1 MPGRKKEKIINKVL
15 RESLP
20 ILLLTVLG
28 EAFAG
33 SILGKMENAI
43 LLVPGVFVLI
53 PAILDLR
60 GDVGASFGSRM
71 SSMLHIGLIPPKFK
85 KSSLLLNNIAG
96 SFSLSFSFSAF
107 FGILAHFLCL
117 AFHLPSA
124 GITRLTLIGLMSGI
138 ISSLFMVP
146 LTLFLSIFTFRRGI
160 DPDNVISP
168 AIAVFG
174 DAVAMSAI
182 FLSTILIRKWP
193 IPDMGI
199 YIVLLLIAKE
209 SFPSRYKFYKIF
221 AESSPIILICGFLGI
236 FSGLFLHYHESSFS
250 SAPYLLVLVPQIIAL
265 GGSIGSI
272 AGMRFTSSLYIGRFK
287 PFQWNNYVSKN
298 LFSAIL
304 LSFAIFIPVAL
315 VSYLSA
321 RILSIGHPNFLFI
334 LLITAITLIPLSIA
348 VSIISYFLA
357 CGSMKAHLDPSN
369 VVVPLITSIGDVS
382 GVFLF
387 LSLLHLFKI

>member
-1 MPGRKKEKIINKVL
+1 MPRRKKEKIINKVL

-33 SILGKMENAI
+33 SILGKMESAI

-71 SSMLHIGLIPPKFK
+71 SSMLHIGLIPPEFK
-85 KSSLLLNNIAG
+85 KSSLLLNNIFG

-117 AFHLPSA
+117 VFHLPSA

-168 AIAVFG
+168 AIAVLG
-174 DAVAMSAI
+174 DAVAMSAV
-182 FLSTILIRKWP
+182 FLSTMLIRKWS

-209 SFPSRYKFYKIF
+209 AFPSRYKFYRIF

-265 GGSIGSI
+265 GGNIGSI

-321 RILSIGHPNFLFI
+321 RILSIGNPNFLFI

-357 CGSMKAHLDPSN
+357 CGSMKVHLDPSN